1 MKAKTTTISAQVF
14 SNTTGFIKKKG
25 NIYTSLKEK
34 KKLYGYRIQQ
44 YIVQLQQH

>member
-34 KKLYGYRIQQ
+34 KNCTDIEYNNI
-44 YIVQLQQH
+44 